1 MQEKIIIFLAAI
13 ETEHPSW
20 MIVDAESNGVQQ
32 AQGSVDELA
41 LAALDKEIIVIV
53 PAEDVVLTTLTLP
66 KMNRTR
72 LVQALPFAL
81 EEQLIGDLDALHFT
95 PSDYQADGSL
105 SVAIVAKE
113 KMQTWLALLQS
124 WNLQADIV
132 LPLMFAL
139 PVEENTWH
147 VILDQTA
154 VVRTNT
160 YQGFACDINNLSE
173 FLGIAFAT
181 SHSQPQLIHIHNYT
195 SHAMAPALTAP
206 IPIKEDFHDPK
217 QLPTDLAANIVKFP
231 YINLLQG
238 GFKTKKTKYP
248 KMQNVW
254 KILFCL
260 AAAFVCLLFLYP
272 TMSYFILKHRAN
284 EIDRRIA
291 EIYKRNFPQ
300 STAMV
305 APKLRMEEKLRTV
318 TSQFGDNKVLELM
331 GILGA
336 GMKEV
341 PGIHLNHVDY
351 QNNQI
356 TLELSAAS
364 SDDLT
369 KFTEL
374 LTRQGLRVNQ
384 QNANLE
390 GERMNATIVME

>member
-1 MQEKIIIFLAAI
+1 MQEKIIIFLSAI
-13 ETEHPSW
+13 EAEQPSW
-20 MIVDAESNGVQQ
+20 VIVDAESNGVQQ
-32 AQGSVDELA
+32 AQGSGDELA
-41 LAALDKEIIVIV
+41 LAALDKEIIVMV

-72 LVQALPFAL
+72 LMQALPFAL

-95 PSDYQADGSL
+95 PSDYQADGSV

-113 KMQTWLALLQS
+113 KMQTWLSQLQS
-124 WNLQADIV
+124 WNIQADAI
-132 LPLMFAL
+132 LPLIFAQ

-147 VILDQTA
+147 VMLDQTA

-160 YQGFACDINNLSE
+160 YQGFACDINNLSDL
-173 FLGIAFAT
+173 LGIALA
-181 SHSQPQLIHIHNYT
+181 SSQSPPQLIHIHNYT
-195 SHAMAPALTAP
+195 AHAMTPALTAP
-206 IPIKEDFHDPK
+206 VPIKEDFHDAK
-217 QLPTDLAANIVKFP
+217 QLPINLAVNIVKFP

-254 KILFCL
+254 KALFGL
-260 AAAFVCLLFLYP
+260 AAAFLCLLFLYP
-272 TMSYFILKHRAN
+272 TMSYFILKQRAN
-284 EIDRRIA
+284 DIDQRIA
-291 EIYKRNFPQ
+291 EIYKHNFPQ
-300 STAMV
+300 STAIV

-318 TSQFGDNKVLELM
+318 TSQFGDNRVLGLM
-331 GILGA
+331 GMLGA
-336 GMKEV
+336 AMKAV

-356 TLELSAAS
+356 TLELNAAS

-369 KFTEL
+369 KFTEF
-374 LTRQGLRVNQ
+374 LTQQGLRVNQ
-384 QNANLE
+384 QNATLE